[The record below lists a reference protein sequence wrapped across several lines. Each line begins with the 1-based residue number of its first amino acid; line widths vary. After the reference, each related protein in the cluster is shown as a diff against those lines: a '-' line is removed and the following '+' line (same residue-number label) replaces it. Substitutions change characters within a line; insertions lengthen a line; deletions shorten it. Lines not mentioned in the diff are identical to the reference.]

1 MTTTTAHQDLYQAA
15 IAAFSL
21 VSYADGQVHMSELS
35 QLLKIFKEEG
45 LFKDV
50 TAGQLQ
56 EDISS
61 IVRILN
67 RDLDKKHPPVLL
79 AQIAKV
85 KDDARSSALIIKIA
99 RQTLLADGHVA
110 TSEQK
115 ILTAIHTALG
125 VTVI

>member
-1 MTTTTAHQDLYQAA
+1 MTSTEKQDLYKAA

-50 TAGQLQ
+50 TAEQLQ
-56 EDISS
+56 EDISAV
-61 IVRILN
+61 VRVLN

-79 AQIAKV
+79 STIAEV
-85 KDDARSSALIIKIA
+85 RNDARSRDIVLKIA
-99 RQTLLADGHVA
+99 RLTLMADGRIA
-110 TSEQK
+110 ESEQR
-115 ILTAIHTALG
+115 ILSDIQRALG
-125 VTVI
+125 VAE

>member
-1 MTTTTAHQDLYQAA
+1 MTLSLNQDLYQAA

-61 IVRILN
+61 VVRILN
-67 RDLDKKHPPVLL
+67 RDLDKKHTPVLL

-85 KDDARSSALIIKIA
+85 KGDARSSELIIKIA
-99 RQTLLADGHVA
+99 RQTLLADGHIA
-110 TSEQK
+110 ASEQK
-115 ILTAIHTALG
+115 ILASIHAALG

>member
-1 MTTTTAHQDLYQAA
+1 MTSPSNQDLYQAA

-56 EDISS
+56 EDITSV
-61 IVRILN
+61 VRILN

-79 AQIAKV
+79 ATIAKI
-85 KDDARSSALIIKIA
+85 KGDARSSELIVKIA
-99 RQTLLADGHVA
+99 RQTLLADGHIA
-110 TSEQK
+110 PSEQK
-115 ILTAIHTALG
+115 ILADIHHALG
-125 VTVI
+125 VTVL